1 MGRIFLTIKVFLPLF
16 TSYLLFDFSFCISKG
31 VSLITYHQLVSYPQ
45 SQSECQRANSGVP
58 PPRGCS
64 KSPQK
69 RPFLGVEGGTIF
81 EVTVRKY
88 LGDFFPVFL
97 PFLGGSFTRIFSP
110 IFFPDKPSK
119 ILHFSMHF
127 PALGGLIS
135 STLSGKYKGPRF
147 RRFFS
152 PK

>member
-1 MGRIFLTIKVFLPLF
+1 MGCNHHQIESSEKNRKINEIAAYIERKFYGTPCCAIK
-16 TSYLLFDFSFCISKG
+16 S
-31 VSLITYHQLVSYPQ
+31 
-45 SQSECQRANSGVP
+45 

-88 LGDFFPVFL
+88 LGDFFSVFL

-135 STLSGKYKGPRF
+135 STLSGKYKGLRF
-147 RRFFS
+147 RRFFLS
-152 PK
+152 KIGIQLPTYSISISRS